1 MRPGTLL
8 RWNALKSI
16 LKSEIKDGYVIL
28 DIGSYDGFISYNLK
42 KFFPNLKITIVDI
55 DKVGLNL
62 AKEQGLNTLCAS
74 AFELPVEDNQ
84 VEVVLCLD
92 LIEHVKEDN
101 KVIKEISRVLKQNG
115 KVILTTPSQN
125 GVSFPF
131 LSKERID
138 IINKEWGHTR
148 KGYSLEDINELF
160 KDAGLTIEK
169 TNKYF
174 NFFTRF
180 IYRFSILSN
189 IPLRG
194 KSLLYRLILK
204 LEPYVKYGAEEHIIV
219 GKKVKS
225 S

>member
-8 RWNALKSI
+8 RWNALKNILIREIEDNSI
-16 LKSEIKDGYVIL
+16 IL
-28 DIGSYDGFISYNLK
+28 DIGGYDGYISYQINNMFSNLEIIVVDLDK
-42 KFFPNLKITIVDI
+42 SGLTSANKRGLKTLYASTLKLPLENNSVDA
-55 DKVGLNL
+55 V
-62 AKEQGLNTLCAS
+62 
-74 AFELPVEDNQ
+74 F
-84 VEVVLCLD
+84 CLD
-92 LIEHVKEDN
+92 LIEHVKEDYI
-101 KVIKEISRVLKQNG
+101 VIKEISRVLKQNG

-138 IINKEWGHTR
+138 IINKEWGHAR
-148 KGYSLEDINELF
+148 KGYSLKDINELF
-160 KDAGLTIEK
+160 KDAGLIVEK

-174 NFFTRF
+174 NLFTRF

-194 KSLLYRLILK
+194 RGLLYRLILK

-219 GKKVKS
+219 GEKVNS